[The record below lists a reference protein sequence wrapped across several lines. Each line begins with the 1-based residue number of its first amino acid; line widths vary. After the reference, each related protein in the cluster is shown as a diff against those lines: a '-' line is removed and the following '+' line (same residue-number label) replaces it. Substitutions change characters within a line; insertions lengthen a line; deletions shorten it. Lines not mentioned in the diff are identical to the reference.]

1 VSNTTL
7 RLAPSPTASLNSVKL
22 DKHQPQPIATVGTA
36 DPSPPGFDPAQPPLD
51 LTTILLLALFFAIVA
66 TAFWKV
72 LLKVVIVVG
81 VALVLAAI
89 LVPVVWMTSPH

>member
-1 VSNTTL
+1 MSDTS
-7 RLAPSPTASLNSVKL
+7 ACHGPSPIASLNSVKL
-22 DKHQPQPIATVGTA
+22 DTHQLQPVATVGTG
-36 DPSPPGFDPAQPPLD
+36 DPSPPVAAATWAPN

-81 VALVLAAI
+81 VALVFAAI
-89 LVPVVWMTSPH
+89 LVPVMWIASPH